1 MSIQFETKETFNVP
15 REKVYEGLL
24 DLDSAKHWMQG
35 LVRIERLDEGPI
47 KVGSA
52 WKETRKMIG
61 IEGGEVL
68 KVTVLEPNK
77 IQLYVDGSKGTS
89 GKGEHFYTYSIKEL
103 GNATEVTL
111 HGEIKGMTGIAKLVS
126 KLMTG
131 TYRKI
136 CAKDLDGL
144 KNYLEK

>member
-35 LVRIERLDEGPI
+35 LVRIERLDEGSI
-47 KVGSA
+47 KVGSV
-52 WKETRKMIG
+52 WKETRKMMG

-89 GKGEHFYTYSIKEL
+89 GKGEHFYTNSIKEL